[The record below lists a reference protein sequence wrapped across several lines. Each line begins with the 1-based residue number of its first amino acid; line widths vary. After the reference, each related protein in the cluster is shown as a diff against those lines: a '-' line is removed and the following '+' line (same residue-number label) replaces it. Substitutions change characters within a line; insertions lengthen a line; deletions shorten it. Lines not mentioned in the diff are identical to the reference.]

1 MRYAALALAAAA
13 VVAALLA
20 VGCGSLRDDAGP
32 TRTETRTVAPLDR
45 IEVNGRTDLT
55 VRAGAPMTLSLRGG
69 ERVLENLETT
79 VRDRTL
85 IFDPQDEGLNDDH
98 DVDVMI
104 TVPQLRAIEANG
116 AGSIHL
122 ANLASEALELR
133 NTGASDF
140 TASGRVGRLSAIVE
154 GAGELD
160 LGDLEARDATVRI
173 EGVGDAEVT
182 VWGELD
188 AIITGVGDIEYR
200 GNPTLRSD
208 DQGIGEIRRAGFG

>member
-1 MRYAALALAAAA
+1 MRYATLALAAAA
-13 VVAALLA
+13 LLAALLA
-20 VGCGSLRDDAGP
+20 IGCGPLRGDAGP
-32 TRTETRTVAPLDR
+32 TRTETRTVAPFDR
-45 IEVNGRTDLT
+45 IELDGRTNLT
-55 VRAGAPMTLSLRGG
+55 VRAGASPTVSLRGG
-69 ERVLENLETT
+69 ERVVENLETT
-79 VRDRTL
+79 VRDGTL
-85 IFDPQDEGLNDDH
+85 IFDARDEGLNDDH

-104 TVPQLRAIEANG
+104 TVPRLRAVKADG
-116 AGSIHL
+116 AGDIKL
-122 ANLASEALELR
+122 VGVDSEALELR

-200 GNPTLRSD
+200 GNPTVRSD
-208 DQGIGEIRRAGFG
+208 DQGGGEVRRAGFG

>member
-20 VGCGSLRDDAGP
+20 IGCGSLRGDAGP
-32 TRTETRTVAPLDR
+32 TRTETRTVAPFDR

-55 VRAGAPMTLSLRGG
+55 VRAGAPLTLSLRGG
-69 ERVLENLETT
+69 ERVLENLATT
-79 VRDRTL
+79 VRDGTL
-85 IFDPQDEGLNDDH
+85 IFDSQDEGLSDDH
-98 DVDVMI
+98 EVDVTI
-104 TVPQLRAIEANG
+104 TVPRLRAVEARG
-116 AGSIHL
+116 AGSIQ
-122 ANLASEALELR
+122 LASLASMELELR

-140 TASGRVGRLSAIVE
+140 TARGSVRRLSAIVE

-173 EGVGDAEVT
+173 EGVGDAEVN
-182 VWGELD
+182 VGRQLD